1 MHHSLTGCAVGGL
14 RLETLGRTV
23 RAASNEDEINER
35 VDLEDQAER
44 L

>member
-1 MHHSLTGCAVGGL
+1 MTHST